1 MTFLKNNRDDY
12 FQSTDGGEQDMIA
25 YVTSQGARIEKE
37 GRRLIVHGKDF
48 RHILFA
54 AHLEQLVLFGNV
66 NITAPAMFTLLREG
80 IDTVFLRAD
89 GRYMGR
95 LAIREPANAVL
106 RKRQFALCDNA
117 VFRVRTGRAIVQAK
131 IENQATLL
139 ARIRRSR
146 KKEAAG
152 KAADKLRSYA
162 AEAERASS
170 CAELRGIEGRAAA
183 LYFQHLPLGFT
194 KDWGFER
201 RVRRPPTDPVNC
213 VLSFLYTMLA
223 NRCHAAVRM
232 AGLDPQPGILHE
244 LSYGRDSL
252 PLDLIEEFRAMLADT
267 LTLSLFNMNMLDWD
281 DFRAPPEEVEEE
293 GSNEEQTMKKV
304 LADPLGAM
312 SPPLLPDEDSPEEIP
327 PCDMPR
333 PQHRA
338 LWLTKAAMKT
348 VITAFSKKL
357 ETSFFHPVVG
367 KNMTYAEAV
376 THQARLL
383 RLVIEGSAES
393 YTPLMLR

>member
-1 MTFLKNNRDDY
+1 
-12 FQSTDGGEQDMIA
+12 MIA
-25 YVTSQGARIEKE
+25 YVTSQGTRIEKE

-66 NITAPAMFTLLREG
+66 NITAPAMFTLLNEG

-95 LAIREPANAVL
+95 LASREPANAIL
-106 RKRQFALCDNA
+106 RKRQFSLCDNA
-117 VFRVRTGRAIVQAK
+117 AFRTRISRTIVHAK
-131 IENQATLL
+131 IENQATML
-139 ARIRRSR
+139 ARIKRSR

-152 KAADKLRSYA
+152 KASERLRLYA
-162 AEAERASS
+162 AQAERASS
-170 CAELRGIEGRAAA
+170 CKELRGIEGKAAA
-183 LYFQHLPLGFT
+183 LYFKHLSLGFT
-194 KDWGFER
+194 KDWGFTH

-223 NRCHAAVRM
+223 NRCYAAIRM

-252 PLDLIEEFRAMLADT
+252 PLDLMEEFRAMLADA
-267 LTLSLFNMNMLDWD
+267 LTLALFNMNMLDWG
-281 DFRAPPEEVEEE
+281 DFCTPPEETEEE
-293 GSNEEQTMKKV
+293 YAHDEDKTMKKL

-312 SPPLLPDEDSPEEIP
+312 SPHDLPDGAEPGEPAQSDVPHMQ
-327 PCDMPR
+327 D
-333 PQHRA
+333 RA
-338 LWLTKAAMKT
+338 ILLTKTAMKT

-357 ETSFFHPVVG
+357 EASFFHPNAQ
-367 KNMTYAEAV
+367 KNMTYAEAIN
-376 THQARLL
+376 HQARTL
-383 RLVIEGSAES
+383 RLVVEGSAEN
-393 YTPLMLR
+393 YLPLMLR

>member
-1 MTFLKNNRDDY
+1 
-12 FQSTDGGEQDMIA
+12 MIA

-66 NITAPAMFTLLREG
+66 NITAPAMFTLLKQE

-95 LAIREPANAVL
+95 LAGREPANVML
-106 RKRQFALCDNA
+106 RKRQFALCDNTA
-117 VFRVRTGRAIVQAK
+117 FRVRAGRSIVQAK
-131 IENQATLL
+131 ILNQATLL
-139 ARIRRSR
+139 ARIKRARNR
-146 KKEAAG
+146 PAASV
-152 KAADKLRSYA
+152 AADRLRKYA
-162 AEAERASS
+162 AEALRASS

-183 LYFQHLPLGFT
+183 LYFQHLPLGFL

-223 NRCHAAVRM
+223 NRCYAAVRV

-252 PLDLIEEFRAMLADT
+252 PLDLIEEFRTMLADT

-281 DFRAPPEEVEEE
+281 DFRTPPPEEAVEDQREDE
-293 GSNEEQTMKKV
+293 TMKRV
-304 LADPLGAM
+304 LTDPLGAM
-312 SPPLLPDEDSPEEIP
+312 SPQTLPEEDSRGAETLAEEPFPEP
-327 PCDMPR
+327 N
-333 PQHRA
+333 RA
-338 LWLTKAAMKT
+338 ILLTNSAMKT

-357 ETSFFHPVVG
+357 ETSFFHPVAG
-367 KNMTYAEAV
+367 KTMTYAEAII
-376 THQARLL
+376 HQARQL
-383 RLVIEGSAES
+383 RRLIDGSADA